1 MNEVNKQ
8 ENFHQDIQQREDR
21 YEPMSVKD
29 WLITFLITI
38 IPFVGFIMLFVWS
51 LSDNTNV
58 NKQNWARA
66 GFLMMGIMIAAVIV
80 ISLLSFFFR

>member
-8 ENFHQDIQQREDR
+8 ENFHQNIQQREDR

-29 WLITFLITI
+29 WLITFLIMI
-38 IPFVGFIMLFVWS
+38 IPFVGFIMLFVWA

-80 ISLLSFFFR
+80 ISVLSLFFR